1 MKKASLTDHAPPATI
16 QGCSENGWVNTKV
29 FLEFIQHSVK
39 HVRCSQ
45 KNPVLMIFDGH
56 KSHTK
61 SLDHSSIMPERTV
74 YFCYHFHH
82 TTHKL
87 QPLDRA
93 VFKALK
99 SYFNNACQKWTRDHP
114 DRRIQTENLGE
125 LFRES
130 YLKSATLENPASSFQ
145 TSVIV
150 PFNSDIVPADE
161 YIEDPRDNISNANT
175 LTDVETKIPY

>member
-1 MKKASLTDHAPPATI
+1 M
-16 QGCSENGWVNTKV
+16 
-29 FLEFIQHSVK
+29 
-39 HVRCSQ
+39 
-45 KNPVLMIFDGH
+45 
-56 KSHTK
+56 
-61 SLDHSSIMPERTV
+61 
-74 YFCYHFHH
+74 
-82 TTHKL
+82 
-87 QPLDRA
+87 
-93 VFKALK
+93 K